1 MVIQAVYSHV
11 SISTSW
17 RSGSEQV
24 IVSHKPQMNHCKP
37 YFTKVICTSLQPIKY
52 QWHIKGSHNPFK
64 KKTVQIFCFSL
75 QNCTYNCR
83 QYCAAMEG
91 NNPRNLEG
99 WHKNEERK
107 FVPRKFF
114 WDIIALYI
122 ISVIMD
128 RHFMC

>member
-1 MVIQAVYSHV
+1 MEVTMVIQAVYSHA

-37 YFTKVICTSLQPIKY
+37 YFTKVICTSLRPIKY

-75 QNCTYNCR
+75 QI
-83 QYCAAMEG
+83 
-91 NNPRNLEG
+91 
-99 WHKNEERK
+99 
-107 FVPRKFF
+107 VPTTV
-114 WDIIALYI
+114 D
-122 ISVIMD
+122 STVQQ
-128 RHFMC
+128 